1 MMGRI
6 YLGAPSNSII
16 PRFRGVPVFGPF
28 GAAATAGKLL
38 KLNEDQLTSALA
50 YGANFASGL
59 TECWIAGTMEG
70 FFHGGM
76 AARNGMMAANL
87 AKLGAIA
94 SEITLEGNRGFY
106 QAFAGTTEE
115 VNNALLGLGKRY
127 LTMEVTYKPYP
138 VCALEQIPIE
148 MVLRLVEKHR
158 IVAKEIKQ
166 VVQTVEDS
174 DTKFPGA
181 DNPGPFQNGDQ
192 TLLSAQFCA
201 AAAFLGKP
209 VKSHSFY
216 MENYNDPAIVAL
228 ARKVKLIGEKD
239 RKVPKIAVTLH
250 NGKSYDIEEEKEW
263 GTLTPTD
270 EKVRAKFSEL
280 ATDFLGERKAKEVI
294 DIVMS
299 LEKVDNIKELTR
311 RLASK

>member
-1 MMGRI
+1 
-6 YLGAPSNSII
+6 
-16 PRFRGVPVFGPF
+16 
-28 GAAATAGKLL
+28 
-38 KLNEDQLTSALA
+38 
-50 YGANFASGL
+50 
-59 TECWIAGTMEG
+59 
-70 FFHGGM
+70 
-76 AARNGMMAANL
+76 
-87 AKLGAIA
+87 
-94 SEITLEGNRGFY
+94 
-106 QAFAGTTEE
+106 
-115 VNNALLGLGKRY
+115 
-127 LTMEVTYKPYP
+127 
-138 VCALEQIPIE
+138 
-148 MVLRLVEKHR
+148 
-158 IVAKEIKQ
+158 
-166 VVQTVEDS
+166 
-174 DTKFPGA
+174 
-181 DNPGPFQNGDQ
+181 
-192 TLLSAQFCA
+192 
-201 AAAFLGKP
+201 
-209 VKSHSFY
+209 